1 MKARKKP
8 VDIKTIEIAPS
19 QITTKKLT
27 VPEQE
32 ANQLAKINKT
42 ANVSNDKTLA
52 TTQIDKN
59 HTVVSWQPT
68 LTKSLHLDG
77 QMQQDDLPVNL
88 LTPMYEMYFLAQ
100 GTAPYRLVINEPGV
114 LQQPNI
120 TLSNQQ
126 LTSLGNTV
134 EGQMQN
140 IEALN
145 NPNASFER
153 YKTWA
158 LWGVLAAI
166 VAALA
171 LIALRLYQQTTT
183 QAPKE

>member
-1 MKARKKP
+1 M
-8 VDIKTIEIAPS
+8 
-19 QITTKKLT
+19 
-27 VPEQE
+27 
-32 ANQLAKINKT
+32 
-42 ANVSNDKTLA
+42 A
-52 TTQIDKN
+52 TDIDK
-59 HTVVSWQPT
+59 
-68 LTKSLHLDG
+68 SLQLDG

-88 LTPMYEMYFLAQ
+88 LTPMYEMPFFGARRSALPT
-100 GTAPYRLVINEPGV
+100 GELTSRV

-120 TLSNQQ
+120 TLSKIQQ
-126 LTSLGNTV
+126 LASLGNTV